1 MDRNMKNPMSSST
14 NIVVRP
20 EEAELCACACDKH
33 TSVLDARVVL
43 YWEHQ
48 LMFRLVYG
56 RESSK

>member
-1 MDRNMKNPMSSST
+1 MENPLSSST

-20 EEAELCACACDKH
+20 NEAELCACACDKH

-48 LMFRLVYG
+48 LMFRMVYG